1 MIKIDNCVVVSRGDD
16 IIGTFKYMDKYDDGD
31 DALYFLDCFSKEWE
45 AYDYSFNILTKK
57 ELKQLIIKSV
67 TVVHED
73 NLWKCD
79 GCDVMFDK
87 SKIVDSIHEPYYACQ
102 DCEDNLLKN
111 RRERECSNDR

>member
-1 MIKIDNCVVVSRGDD
+1 MDD
-16 IIGTFKYMDKYDDGD
+16 
-31 DALYFLDCFSKEWE
+31 
-45 AYDYSFNILTKK
+45 
-57 ELKQLIIKSV
+57 
-67 TVVHED
+67 ED

-87 SKIVDSIHEPYYACQ
+87 SQIVDSIHEPYYACQ

>member
-1 MIKIDNCVVVSRGDD
+1 MIIIDNCVVVSRGDEN
-16 IIGTFKYMDKYDDGD
+16 IGTFKYMDNE
-31 DALYFLDCFSKEWE
+31 LYFFDSFSKEWE
-45 AYDYSFNILTKK
+45 AYDYSFNLLTKK

>member
-1 MIKIDNCVVVSRGDD
+1 MND
-16 IIGTFKYMDKYDDGD
+16 
-31 DALYFLDCFSKEWE
+31 
-45 AYDYSFNILTKK
+45 
-57 ELKQLIIKSV
+57 
-67 TVVHED
+67 ED